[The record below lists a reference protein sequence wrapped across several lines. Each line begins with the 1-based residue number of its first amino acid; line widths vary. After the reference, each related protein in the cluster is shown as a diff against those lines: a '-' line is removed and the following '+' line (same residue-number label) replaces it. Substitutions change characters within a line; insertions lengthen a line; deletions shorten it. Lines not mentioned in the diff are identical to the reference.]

1 MDLFSSKQDS
11 IELDLPPAKANF
23 YPNFLSK
30 EQADFLFKNLINN
43 VDWNQEHIN
52 FMGKISPI
60 PRLTYWYSKE
70 NKEYVYSG
78 IKVVPVPYPEIIK
91 RLNIL
96 VEEKTGYEFN
106 SVLLNLYRN
115 GEDKVSWHADDEKSL
130 GNEINIASI
139 SIGAEREF
147 QFKSKHNSNDKKEI
161 MLTHGSLLVMHNPI
175 QEHWLHQIP
184 IRKKIKEPRINL
196 TFRYIS

>member
-91 RLNIL
+91 RLNRL

-147 QFKSKHNSNDKKEI
+147 QFKSKHNSNEKKEI

>member
-1 MDLFSSKQDS
+1 M
-11 IELDLPPAKANF
+11 
-23 YPNFLSK
+23 
-30 EQADFLFKNLINN
+30 
-43 VDWNQEHIN
+43 
-52 FMGKISPI
+52 
-60 PRLTYWYSKE
+60 
-70 NKEYVYSG
+70 
-78 IKVVPVPYPEIIK
+78 
-91 RLNIL
+91 

-147 QFKSKHNSNDKKEI
+147 QFKSKHNSNDKQEI

>member
-91 RLNIL
+91 RLNRL